1 MATASNKLLRKTAK
15 ETRTTLVSARLQQA
29 RRILIE
35 ALKESD
41 SKDVKMI
48 GSRRLAK
55 AKDILIYS
63 VREMR
68 KKRRQDDNQIDPV
81 NTQPAAVPVP
91 AASPILDTEILSE
104 VEAQEG
110 LLVFGGRVATAQQR
124 SEIASIRT
132 KITAL
137 ATDSKCT
144 PWLQRVED
152 VDIFRYLLWH
162 KDESLAWEKLQATA
176 KWREEEGI
184 DGVLAEN
191 LDDVFEAGKEEM
203 LYLPP
208 DKLGRPVLLYRS
220 ALHKPGQIDPQ
231 RFTRYVIQQTERAR
245 LQYGLGTEVQSIV
258 IVDRIGSGLKNQ
270 DPALLKVLLPVI
282 VEHYP
287 EVVGYVYVAPIS
299 LVFNVIWK
307 LLQV

>member
-1 MATASNKLLRKTAK
+1 M
-15 ETRTTLVSARLQQA
+15 
-29 RRILIE
+29 IE
-35 ALKESD
+35 FIHVR
-41 SKDVKMI
+41 SK
-48 GSRRLAK
+48 
-55 AKDILIYS
+55 
-63 VREMR
+63 
-68 KKRRQDDNQIDPV
+68 
-81 NTQPAAVPVP
+81 
-91 AASPILDTEILSE
+91 
-104 VEAQEG
+104 
-110 LLVFGGRVATAQQR
+110 
-124 SEIASIRT
+124 IA
-132 KITAL
+132 AL
-137 ATDSKCT
+137 AADGTCT

-152 VDIFRYLLWH
+152 VDILRYLLWH
-162 KDESLAWEKLQATA
+162 KDENLAWEKLQATA

-191 LDDVFEAGKEEM
+191 LDDVFEPGKEEM

-282 VEHYP
+282 VDHYP

-307 LLQV
+307 IIQVSRPSCSTHKNPLLFDYFYSCKLLPTWFMYMHVYIYNKLASSESAQNFNMDCNTVDEERVAVWGKDPVR